1 MWEEDQ
7 HSALGSTAVWYEP
20 TAMLLMLEEFMIG
33 GTALGRGTFPGGLG
47 YNLHGKGG
55 DRVPQTEQG
64 WRGPPQ
70 GTEKKGS
77 HAMFVQVSNFPSQ
90 G

>member
-1 MWEEDQ
+1 MWEGDQ

-55 DRVPQTEQG
+55 
-64 WRGPPQ
+64 
-70 GTEKKGS
+70 
-77 HAMFVQVSNFPSQ
+77 
-90 G
+90 